1 MDEVLEGLERFEQQR
16 ANLRKYVGMPE
27 EQGKGKAKANGA
39 LQSIQFLIPPPQ
51 PLPRASWVAT
61 PLSYPKQQQQSLQP
75 PQPHLDQPL
84 PPNSVQPPQPD
95 PMQDVQSLPHVRVH
109 QPTESPEPSQAALH
123 TRHTQRLRAP
133 GQNQSSQHG
142 QSLEVPE
149 PALMSR
155 RSQRLKTSRQNQ
167 SSQRDQSPEAPES
180 APATEPSE
188 PVLFSEQIQPD
199 QLSQPSE
206 PNAYPYPPPA
216 PLPFPFPNTSIFK
229 ASTLPTPL
237 PAWLDPDTDLTTT
250 DNRQVVPDAWLNP
263 AVAALTSST
272 KYESALKIHNNATLR
287 HPLIDETRVQY
298 RQRQAGL
305 GRESRN
311 DVYDKAYRLWA
322 DLQTGDEWLPAGDRE
337 DMRKWRSRWDDK
349 GSEGQ
354 EKSSSSKDGS
364 SSSKDKGSSSK
375 D

>member
-1 MDEVLEGLERFEQQR
+1 MHPSAVKASLLAEETEDLTQQAIHNKALTGLLSHESGWVEESSSEKSSPELLASVSTEVEQSGTQQVQARQSVEMPEAQGLGIMTVPVPYSAGQFIPPLQPQQQSAYRPLYQPWQPGFQPLKQRRQLSPRQPPREETMDEVLEGLERFEQQR

-95 PMQDVQSLPHVRVH
+95 PMQDVQSPPHVRVQ

-155 RSQRLKTSRQNQ
+155 RSQRLQTSRQNQ

-180 APATEPSE
+180 APATEPSQ

-199 QLSQPSE
+199 
-206 PNAYPYPPPA
+206 
-216 PLPFPFPNTSIFK
+216 
-229 ASTLPTPL
+229 
-237 PAWLDPDTDLTTT
+237 
-250 DNRQVVPDAWLNP
+250 
-263 AVAALTSST
+263 
-272 KYESALKIHNNATLR
+272 
-287 HPLIDETRVQY
+287 
-298 RQRQAGL
+298 
-305 GRESRN
+305 
-311 DVYDKAYRLWA
+311 
-322 DLQTGDEWLPAGDRE
+322 
-337 DMRKWRSRWDDK
+337 
-349 GSEGQ
+349 
-354 EKSSSSKDGS
+354 
-364 SSSKDKGSSSK
+364 
-375 D
+375 